1 MIHLYISI
9 IETVYQIYTLE
20 IKKKNKTVLYKIYV
34 TEYEQ
39 RYQSRY

>member
-20 IKKKNKTVLYKIYV
+20 IKKKKTVLYKIYV